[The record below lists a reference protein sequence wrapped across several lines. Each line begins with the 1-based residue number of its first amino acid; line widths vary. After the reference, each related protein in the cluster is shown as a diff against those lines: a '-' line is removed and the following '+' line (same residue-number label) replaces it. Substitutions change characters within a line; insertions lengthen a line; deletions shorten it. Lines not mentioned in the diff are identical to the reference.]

1 MVWNLQQARY
11 PGLVAML
18 FILLSACAATPQTTQ
33 TDEPQEAAPSTWLD
47 RNATEQAAAILAGEM
62 TSETLVRGYLR
73 RIEQLDPKI
82 NSVLAV
88 NPDALAEA
96 RARDQAL
103 ANGEVAGPLHGIPV
117 LLKDNIEATGMATT
131 AGSMALINND
141 TGRDAPVVARLKAA
155 GAIIL
160 GKTNL
165 SEWANFRSE
174 SSISGWSAMGG
185 LTHNP
190 HLLNRSACGSS
201 SGSGAAMAV
210 RLASLAVGTET
221 NGSIICPASMN
232 GVVGF
237 KPSVGLLS
245 RRHIV
250 PISHTQDTAGPMT
263 RSVLD
268 AAVMFQA
275 MAGTDAKDPAT
286 VAAPEYLPPADTV
299 TDGNL
304 EGMRVGVVRFRQG
317 DNPHVL
323 KAYNAALDTLK
334 AKGAVL
340 VELNDFSQ
348 PDAFWPSS
356 YKVLLSE
363 FHHNINEYLADSP
376 AELPARDLKG
386 LMAFNNQ
393 TPRELALFDQSIFVK
408 SLAAPAIDSDEYQEA
423 LSLVRTT
430 AREKG
435 IDQFLSSHNLDV
447 IVAPSNSPAF
457 MIDAIY
463 GDHSP
468 VGFIGIGY
476 LAAVAGY
483 PHLTVPVAEVKG
495 LPVGLSFIGGQWQD
509 MQVLRAGYLFEQAHT
524 FTPEVQMAESRLQ
537 EPGLKALFQP
547 LSSSA
552 DN

>member
-1 MVWNLQQARY
+1 MVWNMQRARNAGLVVMLCMVMSGCVTPQQAA
-11 PGLVAML
+11 P
-18 FILLSACAATPQTTQ
+18 SETSSAATP
-33 TDEPQEAAPSTWLD
+33 SRWLD
-47 RNATEQAAAILAGEM
+47 RTATEQAAAILAGEVS
-62 TSETLVRGYLR
+62 SEMLVRGYLR
-73 RIEQLDPKI
+73 RIETQDLKV
-82 NSVLAV
+82 NSILTL
-88 NPDALAEA
+88 NPDALAQA

-103 ANGEVAGPLHGIPV
+103 ANGEVRGPLHGLPV

-131 AGSMALINND
+131 AGSMALASND

-174 SSISGWSAMGG
+174 SSISGWSAVGG
-185 LTHNP
+185 LTRNP

-201 SGSGAAMAV
+201 SGSGAAMAI

-221 NGSIICPASMN
+221 NGSIICPAAMN
-232 GVVGF
+232 GIVGF
-237 KPSVGLLS
+237 KPSVGLVS

-268 AAVMFQA
+268 AAVMLQA
-275 MAGTDAKDPAT
+275 MAGADADDPAT
-286 VAAPEYLPPADTV
+286 QQAPTYLPPADTV
-299 TDGNL
+299 TQGSL
-304 EGMRVGVVRFRQG
+304 KGLRVGVVRFRQG

-323 KAYNAALDTLK
+323 SAYNAALDTLK
-334 AKGAVL
+334 RQGAVL

-348 PDAFWPSS
+348 PEGFWPSS

-363 FHHNINEYLADSP
+363 FHHNINDYLAGSP
-376 AELPARDLKG
+376 APIPARDLNG
-386 LMAFNNQ
+386 LMEFNKQ
-393 TPRELALFDQSIFVK
+393 TPRELALFDQSIFAK
-408 SLAAPAIDSDEYQEA
+408 SLAAPALDSDEYQEA
-423 LSLVRTT
+423 LTLVRTT
-430 AREKG
+430 ARDNG
-435 IDQFLSSHNLDV
+435 IDQFLTTHKLDV

-509 MQVLRAGYLFEQAHT
+509 MQVLRAGYLFEQQHA
-524 FTPEVQMAESRLQ
+524 FTPNVQMAESRMQ
-537 EPGLKALFQP
+537 EPELKGLFQP
-547 LSSSA
+547 LSVS
-552 DN
+552 DR